1 MAIEKQKRIIFID
14 LMRALAVF
22 MMVQGHTID
31 TFLSPEYKSADL
43 PLFGIWNYIRGFTA
57 PVFMFSAGVAF
68 TYLFCINGKS
78 FNENPRVRKGVKRF
92 FLLILLAYF
101 LRFPTYHVFSY
112 QDVTDAQWV
121 AFFTVDTL
129 HLIAFGLLFIL
140 LIFYLSEKMKI
151 KPIPLLLFGS
161 ALFVGLHILFEP
173 INWAGFL
180 HPMIAGY
187 FYAGSGSFFPLFP
200 WVAYVLCGAAL
211 GCRIAQN
218 PGRVRESGF
227 GIKLMLIALAVFAA
241 GKSLEQIKFA
251 LNWGEPFWVN
261 AIYLF
266 TLRLSVVAFM
276 NGLMSL
282 IAYRINSIPKV
293 VKLFGSH
300 SLLIYVA
307 HLIILYGNAWIPGL
321 DVLYY
326 QKFNLVTTIGL
337 AFLMLFLMGLLVISI
352 DFYKTQVNKKTIT
365 VKKPQLQV
373 EVVKK

>member
-1 MAIEKQKRIIFID
+1 MVIEKQKRIIFID

-68 TYLFCINGKS
+68 TYLFCINGKK
-78 FNENPRVRKGVKRF
+78 FKENPRVKKGVKRF
-92 FLLILLAYF
+92 GLLILLAYF
-101 LRFPTYHVFSY
+101 LRFPTYHIFRY
-112 QDVTDAQWV
+112 NDVTDAQWV

-140 LIFYLSEKMKI
+140 LTFYLSEKLKA
-151 KPIPLLLFGS
+151 KPIPLLLFG
-161 ALFVGLHILFEP
+161 ALVFISLHIVFEP
-173 INWAGFL
+173 IAWVKFM

-211 GCRIAQN
+211 GCKIAQN
-218 PGRVRESGF
+218 PGKVRESRF
-227 GIKLMLIALAVFAA
+227 GIKLMLIAIAVFAA

-261 AIYLF
+261 AIYLL
-266 TLRLSVVAFM
+266 TLRLSVVIFM

-282 IAYRINSIPKV
+282 IAFRINSIPKV

-300 SLLIYVA
+300 SLFIYVA

-321 DVLYY
+321 DLLYY
-326 QKFNLVTTIGL
+326 QKFNLLTTIGL
-337 AFLMLFLMGLLVISI
+337 ALLMLFLMGSLVLSI
-352 DFYKTQVNKKTIT
+352 DFYKTQVNKKIIP

-373 EVVKK
+373 EVIKK